1 MAVDA
6 LQRLVDGHRADGHW
20 RGRNDGLTNRVQIAP
35 PGGQI
40 HHRVGPILHRQ
51 PQLIHLLL
59 QIRAVGGRADIGVDL
74 AFGRNADRHRF
85 QIGVVDVGGD
95 DHAPPRHFI
104 ANQRYGQAFSVG
116 HIVHLLRHDA
126 LTGVV
131 HLRHIALSA
140 SLGDPV
146 CTHIQF
152 LSNSFPP
159 PVRAGVRF

>member
-1 MAVDA
+1 MSEELGDA
-6 LQRLVDGHRADGHW
+6 
-20 RGRNDGLTNRVQIAP
+20 
-35 PGGQI
+35 
-40 HHRVGPILHRQ
+40 PILA
-51 PQLIHLLL
+51 LTLHLDAMPIAIGSRLGWL
-59 QIRAVGGRADIGVDL
+59 MLAGMIIRPRATSSRISATGR
-74 AFGRNADRHRF
+74 
-85 QIGVVDVGGD
+85 
-95 DHAPPRHFI
+95 
-104 ANQRYGQAFSVG
+104 FSVG